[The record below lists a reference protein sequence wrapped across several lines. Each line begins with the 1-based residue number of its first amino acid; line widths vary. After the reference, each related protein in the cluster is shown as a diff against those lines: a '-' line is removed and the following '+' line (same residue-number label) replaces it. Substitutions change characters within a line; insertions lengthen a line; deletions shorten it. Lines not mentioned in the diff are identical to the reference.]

1 MPRPRKKDTVSATAP
16 ATDFAPD
23 TVLVTVELDPETY
36 KQIEQQAESWGYTIE
51 QWLMESIAEKL

>member
-1 MPRPRKKDTVSATAP
+1 MPRPRKKDTVSDTAP